1 MNKLSILFIIIMLAL
16 TVIAVIPMF
25 GLPPITYGYGT
36 YAFSITPA
44 MVIIILSVIY
54 LLFTLIAMLI
64 ASSVS
69 SHMERS
75 ISSLADKLASCQ
87 YEKNKLS
94 DENEKLME
102 QVKEIKEMYEK
113 QLKIIEKVTVNN
125 EKEKGNDAQKENI
138 EATQGEQTEKE

>member
-125 EKEKGNDAQKENI
+125 EKEKGNDAQKENS